1 MSSAVI
7 YPPGRGA
14 GALEASPGW
23 RHRRPPGRSRG
34 LERPWLVRRVGRP
47 RQIRGVRGFGP
58 CPGHYV
64 NGHMAPPKKL
74 FGKSIKSVGHL
85 GQVGSGGRSGGCG
98 HLRALVRSWHLG
110 ALWKHGHF
118 RGCMGR
124 RSEQLG
130 RYVEV
135 IGLGWAGE
143 IQRFLTGGKRTRSI
157 CSRKSSTYRSNLRS
171 ACRKPHSTSSAKV
184 ILL

>member
-85 GQVGSGGRSGGCG
+85 GQVGSGGRSGGAG
-98 HLRALVRSWHLG
+98 TWGLSWG
-110 ALWKHGHF
+110 AGTW
-118 RGCMGR
+118 
-124 RSEQLG
+124 
-130 RYVEV
+130 
-135 IGLGWAGE
+135 GLSGSTDTSGGAWAGG
-143 IQRFLTGGKRTRSI
+143 QSSWGGMWRLSAWGEPGRS
-157 CSRKSSTYRSNLRS
+157 S
-171 ACRKPHSTSSAKV
+171 V
-184 ILL
+184 F